1 MASLAVPP
9 LRSVRPHE
17 AQSERG
23 NPHWI
28 RLQDESELD
37 TIPGEDGWPLV
48 GTTFMLLA
56 DPIGFSKRMR
66 ARHGDVYRTRGF
78 GRRQVVLIGPDAN
91 ELVLFDRDKIFSS
104 EQGWGPV
111 LNLLFPRG
119 LMLMDFAAHR
129 ADRKALSIAFKPEPM
144 RHYCA
149 SLNADIAAGVEA
161 WGEGP
166 RKFYPA
172 IKALTLQ
179 TAATSFLGLPF
190 GPEADRL
197 NKAFVDMVQAAVA
210 PIRRPLPFT
219 AMGRGYA
226 GRKLMVEYFTGLLRE
241 RRANPGQDMF
251 SQFALARKENL
262 GEDGEGDGD
271 GDLLPEDVVV
281 DHMIFLM
288 MAAHDTITSSFT
300 TLIWHLAKNPEWQEK
315 LRAEARAAAG
325 GDGVP
330 LAFDALGKLEFA
342 EMAMKEA
349 LRIMPPVPST
359 PRRALKDFT
368 FRGFR
373 IPAGTDVDVSASA
386 VHADPALWP
395 EPERFDPMRFTPEA
409 VAARHKYAWI
419 PYGGG
424 AHMCLGLHFATMQ
437 TKLLVHHILTRYR
450 VEVKPG
456 YAPVWQPWP
465 IPKPRDGLPVTF
477 MKLA

>member
-1 MASLAVPP
+1 MATLAAPQSQSL
-9 LRSVRPHE
+9 SPHH

-28 RLQDESELD
+28 QLNDERQLD
-37 TIPGEDGWPLV
+37 AIPGEDGWPLV
-48 GTTFMLLA
+48 GSTFQLLA
-56 DPIGFSKRMR
+56 DPIGFGNRMR
-66 ARHGDVYRTRGF
+66 AQYGDIYRTKSF
-78 GRRQVVLIGPDAN
+78 GRRQVTLIGPDAN

-104 EQGWGPV
+104 EQGWGPL

-144 RHYCA
+144 RHYCDA
-149 SLNADIAAGVEA
+149 LNADIARGVEA
-161 WGEGP
+161 WGEGE

-172 IKALTLQ
+172 IKALTLD
-179 TAATSFLGLPF
+179 TAATSFLGLPL

-226 GRKLMVEYFTGLLRE
+226 GRKLMVDYFTRLLRE

-251 SQFALARKENL
+251 SQFALARR
-262 GEDGEGDGD
+262 DDD
-271 GDLLPEDVVV
+271 AAGDLLPEDVVV

-300 TLIWHLAKNPEWQEK
+300 TLIWHLARNPEWQDR

-330 LAFDALGKLEFA
+330 LAFDALGRMELA
-342 EMAMKEA
+342 EMAIKEA

-359 PRRALKDFT
+359 PRRALREFS
-368 FRGFR
+368 FGGYR
-373 IPAGTDVDVSASA
+373 IPAGTTVGVSAAA
-386 VHADPALWP
+386 VHGDPAIWP
-395 EPERFDPMRFTPEA
+395 DPERFDPMRFTPEA

-450 VEVKPG
+450 VEVEPG

-465 IPKPRDGLPVTF
+465 IPKPRDGLRVRF
-477 MKLA
+477 VRI